1 MKEWKLNSRL
11 LYLVKADL
19 LWSAEE
25 PRGNIFSSQI
35 KMALFFSLTFFLSS
49 IFLFCKD
56 VFLFM
61 LQFNYTF
68 CLMYPRYS
76 TNNRWING
84 FFKNTMK
91 DTVWLSTN
99 RKLSVKYFWNQ
110 FILISLCYIIRHVVG
125 PQKILR

>member
-19 LWSAEE
+19 YCGQQKN
-25 PRGNIFSSQI
+25 RGNIFSSQI
-35 KMALFFSLTFFLSS
+35 KMALFLSLTFFLSS

-56 VFLFM
+56 VFLFI
-61 LQFNYTF
+61 LWFNYTF
-68 CLMYPRYS
+68 CLMYHRYS
-76 TNNRWING
+76 TNNGWING

-91 DTVWLSTN
+91 DTAWLSTN
-99 RKLSVKYFWNQ
+99 RNLSVKYFWNQ